1 MSTDDAVREAARL
14 YSARDWAGSIDAL
27 RNAESTDANHLDIA
41 YLLGLCH
48 ARLAQ
53 WDESLLYLEQ
63 VVTAGSDLMR
73 IYQCRLA
80 LAYVY
85 AMTGRY
91 KLAEYEVGRLLQ
103 AGFESVQVLSFIAYT
118 SWAQGRVD
126 EAVRYYDRALGIDP
140 ENATALNGMGYILAC
155 IGKETARA
163 LTFCRKAVDKNP
175 ENPAYLD
182 SLAWAYHKLGY
193 AQAAQDYVERALALA
208 PDEAEIRDHAKMIQ
222 DGPGGG
228 LQPSYG
234 DRT

>member
-1 MSTDDAVREAARL
+1 ME
-14 YSARDWAGSIDAL
+14 AL
-27 RNAESTDANHLDIA
+27 RKAESTDSNHLDIA
-41 YLLGLCH
+41 YLLGLCY
-48 ARLAQ
+48 ARLAR
-53 WDESLLYLEQ
+53 WDEALLYLEQ
-63 VVTAGSDLMR
+63 VVTTGSDLMR

-103 AGFESVQVLSFIAYT
+103 VGFESVQVLSFIAYT

-126 EAVRYYDRALGIDP
+126 DAARFYDRALGIDP
-140 ENATALNGMGYILAC
+140 ENANALNGMGYVLAC
-155 IGKETARA
+155 VGKESARA

-193 AQAAQDYVERALALA
+193 AQIAQDFLGRALALA
-208 PDEAEIRDHAKMIQ
+208 PDEAEIRDHARAIFGELGGDPSATP
-222 DGPGGG
+222 DG
-228 LQPSYG
+228 
-234 DRT
+234 DI